1 MKKNHGY
8 QNVLMDHSMLEML
21 LKREAHTAKQ
31 ILKTVKR
38 EVLNQEINSLVLLQ
52 KLILSVLIT
61 QKLLNVAVETPKRF
75 IHFFM
80 STMKMF

>member
-1 MKKNHGY
+1 MKNHGY

-21 LKREAHTAKQ
+21 LKREAHTVKQ

-38 EVLNQEINSLVLLQ
+38 EVSNKAINSLVLLL
-52 KLILSVLIT
+52 KLILSVLIIP
-61 QKLLNVAVETPKRF
+61 KLLNVVVETRKRF